1 MVRYVDKSTGFVK
14 GSFYLVLHL
23 TQVTS
28 ESIFT
33 VIRDALAKDNIPI
46 QNMIAL
52 DTDGAATMVG
62 RVPGLYAR
70 LKALQWPLY
79 LSGAFAIAYT
89 VWPEM

>member
-62 RVPGLYAR
+62 RVSVLYTR
-70 LKALQWPLY
+70 LKALQRSLY
-79 LSGAFAIAYT
+79 SVLLICIACT
-89 VWPEM
+89 CG